1 MKSVHELAIAQ
12 ALVEQAED
20 VVRSHQAQRATS
32 LTLSIGPLSGVVPE
46 LLANAFPL
54 VAAGTLV
61 ADATLEFSTT
71 PIVVRCQSCQ
81 AETTARINHLVCGA
95 CGDWHT
101 RIISGDDLLLQSIE
115 LEN

>member
-12 ALVEQAED
+12 ALIEQAEE
-20 VVRSHQAQRATS
+20 VVRAHQAQRATS

-61 ADATLEFSTT
+61 ADARLEFNTM
-71 PIVVRCQSCQ
+71 PIVVSCASCQ
-81 AETTARINHLVCGA
+81 AETTASINQLVCGA